1 MTATSY
7 TERKP
12 NARTMCVR
20 ACEKTPALFFMATD
34 AHSCY
39 TVYMATEEERRIT
52 QEGNPAK
59 PQGEAGA
66 QMLARMNDSH
76 AAVTAWGL
84 SRLTLA
90 PDAAVLDIGCGGGAT
105 LRRLADLA
113 PQGHLTGLDYS
124 EVSVACSAAYNAAAI
139 AAGRMEVRQ
148 GSVEQLPFAD
158 ESFDIITTVESFYF
172 WPQPQENLRE
182 VHRVLKR
189 GGTFLLIADIHEDGA
204 LSPETRDNIERYHL
218 FNPTKEQ
225 FKALFRTAG
234 FRDTELHTREG
245 EHWIAV
251 IGHRG

>member
-1 MTATSY
+1 
-7 TERKP
+7 
-12 NARTMCVR
+12 
-20 ACEKTPALFFMATD
+20 
-34 AHSCY
+34 
-39 TVYMATEEERRIT
+39 MATEEERRIT

-66 QMLARMNDSH
+66 QMLTRMNDSH
-76 AAVTAWGL
+76 AAVTEWGL
-84 SRLTLA
+84 SHLSIA

-105 LRRLADLA
+105 LRRLAARA
-113 PQGHLTGLDYS
+113 PRGHITGLDYS
-124 EVSVACSAAYNAAAI
+124 EVSVACSAAFNTDAI
-139 AAGRMEVRQ
+139 AAGRMEVVQ
-148 GSVEQLPFAD
+148 GSVERLPFAD

-189 GGTFLLIADIHEDGA
+189 GGTFLLIADIHEDGT

-225 FKALFRTAG
+225 FAALFRAAG
-234 FRDTELHTREG
+234 FTDIALHTCKG